1 MKLLRMV
8 TAAGVF
14 YGFVAWSGCAP
25 RPKPVTPASQFAE
38 AKEMLRQRTHDRA
51 LDSLAKL
58 SKQENELAERA
69 RMLSIAVLGGMG
81 ESYREMGDAYMKGST
96 VVRTEAEKMRFR
108 KMAMDYFGMARVRSL
123 GYVEQFLPLLK
134 KSDTKPFTVEARF
147 PEVGAVENATV
158 NKLQQGI
165 WVGDEERYQAELDT
179 LDLWVAKILCAS
191 ASVTDLNQGRALYQ
205 KGTVDLDPRGYF
217 VAMARTMM
225 DASALFMPKA
235 LDDSRLRRLFY
246 EKADETLDTSMR
258 LLKMQP
264 DKALEARARKM
275 KDDCQRELKRLPS

>member
-1 MKLLRMV
+1 MKILRMLAV
-8 TAAGVF
+8 AGVF
-14 YGFVAWSGCAP
+14 SSLVAWSGCAP
-25 RPKPVTPASQFAE
+25 SPKPVTPASQFAE
-38 AKEMLRQRTHDRA
+38 AKEMLRQRTYDRA

-58 SKQENELAERA
+58 SKQENDMAERA
-69 RMLSIAVLGGMG
+69 RMLSVAVLGSMG

-108 KMAMDYFGMARVRSL
+108 KMAMDYYGMARVRSL
-123 GYVEQFLPLLK
+123 NYVEQFLPLLK

-147 PEVGAVENATV
+147 PEASAVENATL

-165 WVGDEERYQAELDT
+165 WVGEEERYQAELDT

-191 ASVTDLNQGRALYQ
+191 ALVSDLNQGRALYQ

-217 VAMARTMM
+217 VAMAKTMM
-225 DASALFMPKA
+225 DASALFASKA
-235 LDDSRLRRLFY
+235 LDDSRMQRLFY
-246 EKADETLDTSMR
+246 EKADETLDASMR

-264 DKALEARARKM
+264 DKALETRARRM
-275 KDDCQRELKRLPS
+275 KQDCQKELKRLPA

>member
-1 MKLLRMV
+1 MKLLRV
-8 TAAGVF
+8 LTLAGVF
-14 YGFVAWSGCAP
+14 SSLVAWSGCAP
-25 RPKPVTPASQFAE
+25 SPKPVTPASQFAE

-58 SKQENELAERA
+58 SKQENEMAERA

-81 ESYREMGDAYMKGST
+81 ESYREMADAYMKGST

-108 KMAMDYFGMARVRSL
+108 KMAMDYYGMARVRSL
-123 GYVEQFLPLLK
+123 NYVEQLLPLLR

-147 PEVGAVENATV
+147 PEASAVENATL

-165 WVGDEERYQAELDT
+165 WVGEEERYRAELDM

-191 ASVTDLNQGRALYQ
+191 ASVSDLNQGRALYQ

-217 VAMARTMM
+217 VAMAKTMM
-225 DASALFMPKA
+225 DASALFTPKA
-235 LDDSRLRRLFY
+235 LDNSRMRRLFY
-246 EKADETLDTSMR
+246 EKADETLDVSMR

-264 DKALEARARKM
+264 DKALETRARRM
-275 KDDCQRELKRLPS
+275 KQDCQKELKRLPA